1 MYVTLSPLFVVQYE
15 ISVYST
21 GANSDGV
28 SFVTELSRPP
38 IKRESFLWNEF

>member
-1 MYVTLSPLFVVQYE
+1 MYVPLSPLFVVQYE
-15 ISVYST
+15 LSGKVR

-28 SFVTELSRPP
+28 SIVTELSRSP